1 MSRWRPRTLAI
12 ASAAVLAPVALVLA
26 ISFAVTPEDIE
37 SGRVVLSPTCTFKQ
51 LSGHECPSCGMT
63 RGFSAMSH
71 GRSGDAYR
79 YNRASPALYLLC
91 WIAVAMAAAGLT
103 RAGVEAWGRRI
114 RVAATNPNPL
124 EREPERVCR

>member
-1 MSRWRPRTLAI
+1 MSRWRPRTLAV
-12 ASAAVLAPVALVLA
+12 ASAAVLAPLALVLA
-26 ISFAVTPEDIE
+26 ISFVVTPEDIE

-79 YNRASPALYLLC
+79 YNRASPVLYLLC

-103 RAGVEAWGRRI
+103 RAGIEGRGLRI
-114 RVAATNPNPL
+114 RLAATNPL